1 MSLPRIRGGVSNA
14 IYYFYQASRSSPHT
28 RGCFQRSARSRGGAQ
43 VFPAYA
49 GVFLNPAKLLK
60 IFLSLP
66 RIRGGVSVSPRA
78 TTAYFRSS
86 PHTRGCFHLHDAC
99 ARWRDVFPAYA
110 GVFLVVKQ
118 RARPLPGLP
127 RIRGGVSLG
136 EVCLYDR
143 EESSPHTRGCFL
155 LPVLR
160 IAERV
165 VFPAYAG
172 VFLPRDGILQTW
184 ISLPRIR
191 GGVSMK
197 DSSMAAV
204 VLSSPHTRGCFY
216 SCYDLSAPARVFPAY
231 AGVFLPC
238 RSAQKAAGSLPRIR
252 GGVSEVTIEKV
263 TD

>member
-1 MSLPRIRGGVSNA
+1 M
-14 IYYFYQASRSSPHT
+14 
-28 RGCFQRSARSRGGAQ
+28 
-43 VFPAYA
+43 
-49 GVFLNPAKLLK
+49 
-60 IFLSLP
+60 
-66 RIRGGVSVSPRA
+66 
-78 TTAYFRSS
+78 
-86 PHTRGCFHLHDAC
+86 
-99 ARWRDVFPAYA
+99 
-110 GVFLVVKQ
+110 VKQ

-204 VLSSPHTRGCFY
+204 VLSSPHTRGCFCRRAY
-216 SCYDLSAPARVFPAY
+216 HLRRNDVFPAY
-231 AGVFLPC
+231 AGVFLINFII
-238 RSAQKAAGSLPRIR
+238 QILQGGLPRIR
-252 GGVSEVTIEKV
+252 GGVSIAVMICQPPPGSSPHTRGCFCHVGPRKKRPEVFPAYAGV
-263 TD
+263 FLR